1 MILMI
6 LLMIQSGTEVW
17 EFTEHHEDMLFDCT
31 ATIDYGILAADGT
44 GLYENWIFL
53 ENLFYYY

>member
-1 MILMI
+1 MI